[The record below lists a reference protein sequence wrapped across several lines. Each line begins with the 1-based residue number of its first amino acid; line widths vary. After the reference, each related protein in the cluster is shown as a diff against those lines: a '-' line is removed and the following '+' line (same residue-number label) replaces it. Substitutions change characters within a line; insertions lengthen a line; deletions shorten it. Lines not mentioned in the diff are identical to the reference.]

1 MDTDRNSL
9 NEMDGQ
15 LGLQSAVQNVPGS
28 PKKQTPKSST
38 RWVEPNHMKECK
50 LISIL
55 STFLFVLNVKTCLIM
70 NATLPVH
77 KLNLN
82 TPIYNNVLN

>member
-28 PKKQTPKSST
+28 PMKQTTKSST
-38 RWVEPNHMKECK
+38 RCVEPIHIKECK
-50 LISIL
+50 SNTHKNKNKHLVKFSGCFKCFKPIL
-55 STFLFVLNVKTCLIM
+55 L
-70 NATLPVH
+70 
-77 KLNLN
+77 
-82 TPIYNNVLN
+82 